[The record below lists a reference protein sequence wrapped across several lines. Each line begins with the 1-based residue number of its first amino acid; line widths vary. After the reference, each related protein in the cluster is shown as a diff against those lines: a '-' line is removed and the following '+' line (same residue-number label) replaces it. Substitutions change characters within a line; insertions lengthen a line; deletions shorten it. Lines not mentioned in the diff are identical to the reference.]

1 MVYMV
6 MGFQPRS
13 FKGSSKEQNQH
24 MYKDTF
30 FCKTSGGQ
38 NGFSQAIRLT
48 KTIFEFHEVAEDHS
62 SIFLVGLSLL
72 SFSSR
77 GQRPFFR

>member
-48 KTIFEFHEVAEDHS
+48 QTIFEFHEVDEDQGWAS
-62 SIFLVGLSLL
+62 VLFKRTLRSLH
-72 SFSSR
+72 FF
-77 GQRPFFR
+77 PFF

>member
-38 NGFSQAIRLT
+38 NGFYKPS
-48 KTIFEFHEVAEDHS
+48 
-62 SIFLVGLSLL
+62 G
-72 SFSSR
+72 
-77 GQRPFFR
+77 

>member
-1 MVYMV
+1 

-13 FKGSSKEQNQH
+13 FKGSTVVKNRTNTCT
-24 MYKDTF
+24 KTLF
-30 FCKTSGGQ
+30 LKTSGGQ